1 MPTDQCD
8 CPKWG
13 VSCMVIT
20 ITEKGVL
27 IRIDESCMF
36 LEVYRQRT
44 ERSRNLKHA
53 LQKGGVINEYDY
65 LSK

>member
-1 MPTDQCD
+1 MPNDQCD

-20 ITEKGVL
+20 ETKEGTL
-27 IRIDESCMF
+27 IRIDESCMS
-36 LEVYRQRT
+36 LEMYRQRT
-44 ERSRNLKHA
+44 EQSHNLKHI
-53 LQKGGVINEYDY
+53 LPKGGVINEYDY

>member
-1 MPTDQCD
+1 
-8 CPKWG
+8 
-13 VSCMVIT
+13 MVIT
-20 ITEKGVL
+20 TTEKGVL
-27 IRIDESCMF
+27 VRIDESCMF